1 MKLDFSTMI
10 HQRISWVQILCA
22 TLFLNP
28 IFAEWNTRDYI
39 RREHSLTKPY
49 QGSGMSLPYWD
60 FLGSTIVTSNYVRL
74 TPDLQSKAGAL
85 WNTVPCNTRNWELQ
99 VQFKVHGRGKELF
112 GDGFA
117 IWYVKER
124 MESGPVF
131 GSKDYFNGLAI
142 ILDTYSNH
150 NGAHNHQHPYIS
162 AMVNNGTLH
171 YDHDRD
177 GTHTQLS
184 GCEAKFRNFNHDSH
198 ISIVYR
204 DDTLIVSTDLE
215 GKNAWKE
222 CLKVENVLLPTGYYF
237 GASAT
242 TGDLSDNHDIISIK
256 MFELDLLESQK
267 KDEDRSHIIPSAA
280 SFEAPR
286 ERIEDAK
293 PAMSGIKTFL
303 WMMFVAIV
311 IIVLVVLGIMWYQKR
326 QEQSRKRLY

>member
-1 MKLDFSTMI
+1 MFYRNLVVLKFLF
-10 HQRISWVQILCA
+10 IS
-22 TLFLNP
+22 LFLTP

-39 RREHSLTKPY
+39 MRQHSLTRPY
-49 QGSGMSLPYWD
+49 QGSGMSVPHWD

-74 TPDLQSKAGAL
+74 TPDLQSKSGAI
-85 WNTVPCNTRNWELQ
+85 WNTSPCNTRNWELQ
-99 VQFKVHGRGKELF
+99 VQFKVHGRGKDLF

-117 IWYVKER
+117 VWYVRDR
-124 MESGPVF
+124 MQPGPVF
-131 GSKDYFNGLAI
+131 GSKDYFHGLAI
-142 ILDTYSNH
+142 VLDTYSNH

-184 GCEAKFRNFNHDSH
+184 GCEAKFRNFNHDTH

-204 DDTLIVSTDLE
+204 DDTLIVSVDLD

-222 CLKVENVLLPTGYYF
+222 CFKVENILLPTGYYF

-242 TGDLSDNHDIISIK
+242 TGDLSDNHDIIAIK
-256 MFELDLLESQK
+256 MYELDLLESQNR
-267 KDEDRSHIIPSAA
+267 DEDRSNIIPSAA

-286 ERIEDAK
+286 DRVEDSK

-303 WMMFVAIV
+303 YMMFVAIV
-311 IIVLVVLGIMWYQKR
+311 IIVIVVLGIMWYQKR
-326 QEQSRKRLY
+326 QEHSRKRLY

>member
-1 MKLDFSTMI
+1 MLYEKLSRAQFFYI
-10 HQRISWVQILCA
+10 FIFISPIL
-22 TLFLNP
+22 
-28 IFAEWNTRDYI
+28 AEWNTKDYV

-49 QGSGMSLPYWD
+49 QGSGMSVPYWD
-60 FLGSTIVTSNYVRL
+60 FLGSTIVTANYVRL
-74 TPDLQSKAGAL
+74 TPDLQSKSGAI
-85 WNTVPCNTRNWELQ
+85 WNTAPCYTRNWEVQ
-99 VQFKVHGRGKELF
+99 VQFKVHGRGKDLF

-117 IWYVKER
+117 LWYVRDR
-124 MESGPVF
+124 MQPGPVF

-162 AMVNNGTLH
+162 AMISNGTLH

-177 GTHTQLS
+177 GTHTQLA
-184 GCEAKFRNFNHDSH
+184 GCEAKFRNYNHDTH
-198 ISIVYR
+198 ISIMYK

-242 TGDLSDNHDIISIK
+242 TGDLSDNHDIIAIK
-256 MFELDLLESQK
+256 MYELDLLDSQNR
-267 KDEDRSHIIPSAA
+267 DEDRSHIIPSAA
-280 SFEAPR
+280 TFEAPR
-286 ERIEDAK
+286 ERIDDSK
-293 PAMSGIKTFL
+293 PAMSGVKTFL
-303 WMMFVAIV
+303 YMMFIAIV

-326 QEQSRKRLY
+326 QEHSRKRLY

>member
-1 MKLDFSTMI
+1 MFLETLKLEQFLLLSLLC
-10 HQRISWVQILCA
+10 SPIL
-22 TLFLNP
+22 
-28 IFAEWNTRDYI
+28 AEWNTRDYV

-49 QGSGMSLPYWD
+49 QGSGMSVPYWD
-60 FLGSTIVTSNYVRL
+60 FLGSTIVTTNYVRL
-74 TPDLQSKAGAL
+74 TPDLQSKSGAL
-85 WNTVPCNTRNWELQ
+85 WNTVPCNTRNWEVQ
-99 VQFKVHGRGKELF
+99 IQFKVHGRGKDLF

-117 IWYVKER
+117 IWYVRDR
-124 MESGPVF
+124 MQTGPVF
-131 GSKDYFNGLAI
+131 GSRDYFSGLAI

-162 AMVNNGTLH
+162 AMINNGSLH

-184 GCEAKFRNFNHDSH
+184 GCEAKFRNYNHDTH
-198 ISIVYR
+198 ISIIYKH
-204 DDTLIVSTDLE
+204 DTLIVSTDLE

-222 CLKVENVLLPTGYYF
+222 CFKVENVQLPTGYYF

-256 MFELDLLESQK
+256 MYELDLLENVK
-267 KDEDRSHIIPSAA
+267 EEDRSNIIPSAI

-286 ERIEDAK
+286 ERIEDSK
-293 PAMSGIKTFL
+293 PAMSGFKTFL
-303 WMMFVAIV
+303 YMMLIAIV

-326 QEQSRKRLY
+326 QEHSRKRLY

>member
-1 MKLDFSTMI
+1 MSIGMLNWAQFFYI
-10 HQRISWVQILCA
+10 
-22 TLFLNP
+22 TLVFNP
-28 IFAEWNTRDYI
+28 ILAEWNTKDYV

-49 QGSGMSLPYWD
+49 QGSGMSVPYWD
-60 FLGSTIVTSNYVRL
+60 FLGSTIVTTNYVRL
-74 TPDLQSKAGAL
+74 TPDLQSKSGAI

-99 VQFKVHGRGKELF
+99 VQFKVHGRGKDLF

-117 IWYVKER
+117 LWYVRDR
-124 MESGPVF
+124 MHPGPVF

-142 ILDTYSNH
+142 IFDTYSNH

-162 AMVNNGTLH
+162 AMISNGTLH

-184 GCEAKFRNFNHDSH
+184 GCEAKFRNFNHDTH
-198 ISIVYR
+198 ISIVYK

-222 CLKVENVLLPTGYYF
+222 CFKVEHVLLPTGYYF

-242 TGDLSDNHDIISIK
+242 TGDLSDNHDIIAIK
-256 MFELDLLESQK
+256 MYELDLLESQNK
-267 KDEDRSHIIPSAA
+267 NEDRSHIIPSAA

-286 ERIEDAK
+286 NRIEDTK
-293 PAMSGIKTFL
+293 PAMSGVKTFL
-303 WMMFVAIV
+303 YMMFIAIV
-311 IIVLVVLGIMWYQKR
+311 LIVLVVLGIMWYQKR
-326 QEQSRKRLY
+326 QENSRKRLY

>member
-1 MKLDFSTMI
+1 MLTKF
-10 HQRISWVQILCA
+10 
-22 TLFLNP
+22 LFLQ
-28 IFAEWNTRDYI
+28 IVGLFFKLIVAEWNTQDYE

-49 QGSGMSLPYWD
+49 QGSSMSVPYWD

-74 TPDLQSKAGAL
+74 TPDLQSKSGAI
-85 WNTVPCNTRNWELQ
+85 WNTVPCYTRNWEVQ
-99 VQFKVHGRGKELF
+99 VQFKVHGRGKDLF
-112 GDGFA
+112 GDGLA
-117 IWYVKER
+117 LWYVRDR
-124 MESGPVF
+124 MQTGPVF
-131 GSKDYFNGLAI
+131 GSKDYFYGLAI

-162 AMVNNGTLH
+162 AMINNGSLH

-184 GCEAKFRNFNHDSH
+184 GCEAKFRNYNHDTH
-198 ISIVYR
+198 IYIVYK

-242 TGDLSDNHDIISIK
+242 TGDLSDNHDIIAIK
-256 MFELDLLESQK
+256 MYELDLLETQNR
-267 KDEDRSHIIPSAA
+267 DEDRSHIIPSAA

-286 ERIEDAK
+286 DRVEDAK

-303 WMMFVAIV
+303 WMMAVAIV
-311 IIVLVVLGIMWYQKR
+311 IIVIVVLGIMWYQKR